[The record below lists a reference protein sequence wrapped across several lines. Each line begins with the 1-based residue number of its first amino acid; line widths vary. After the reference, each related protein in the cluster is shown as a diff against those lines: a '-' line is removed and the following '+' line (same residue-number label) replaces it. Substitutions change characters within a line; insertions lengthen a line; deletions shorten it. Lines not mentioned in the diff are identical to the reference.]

1 MVITKL
7 SLHTKGLKQ
16 AEKLPM
22 ITSPKHPLLIV
33 LLAAGITPAQA
44 LEKISEYDLA
54 NISITAAI
62 KNPLSE
68 PANQHP
74 IADNKERQITQ
85 DQNRLLALQNNQMT
99 NTPVAPPRM
108 MEMPVN
114 TALGDVILTPIIND
128 LANTFFGQMGSVA
141 MSGISIN
148 TTHVDVS
155 IQGQQVPNLL
165 NMGGSLGIK

>member
-1 MVITKL
+1 MVSTKL
-7 SLHTKGLKQ
+7 FLHTKGLKQ
-16 AEKLPM
+16 VEKLPM

-33 LLAAGITPAQA
+33 LLAAAITPAQA

-99 NTPVAPPRM
+99 NTPVAQTRI

-114 TALGDVILTPIIND
+114 TALGDAILTPIIND

>member
-114 TALGDVILTPIIND
+114 TALGDAILTPIIND

>member
-1 MVITKL
+1 MV
-7 SLHTKGLKQ
+7 
-16 AEKLPM
+16 
-22 ITSPKHPLLIV
+22 TSPKHPLLIV

-68 PANQHP
+68 PASQHP
-74 IADNKERQITQ
+74 ITDNKERQITQ

-99 NTPVAPPRM
+99 NTSVAPPRM

-114 TALGDVILTPIIND
+114 TALGDAILTPIIND

-141 MSGISIN
+141 MSGISIT

-165 NMGGSLGIK
+165 NIGGSLGIK

>member
-1 MVITKL
+1 MVSIKL

-33 LLAAGITPAQA
+33 LLAAGIAPAQA

-68 PANQHP
+68 PASQHP

-114 TALGDVILTPIIND
+114 TALGDAMLTPIIND

-165 NMGGSLGIK
+165 NMGSSLGIK